1 MACPPTAD
9 DAGQASNGI
18 RGLRRRFRT
27 PSLNEQILAATAQV
41 VAEEGYERASVES
54 ICTFLEILPE
64 DFHAHFESK
73 QAAVL
78 CAVEEF
84 ADRVIGDCTR
94 AAAKAESWPEEI
106 WAAST
111 VFTDW
116 GACEP
121 CFARLG
127 IVEMAG
133 AGRPAQVLMGELLET
148 FAMFLRPGYEQSAH
162 KGLEK
167 GSLDG
172 EIGERLN
179 ALLSEHIQR
188 HSAKTLPRI
197 APDLTRIALAPFI
210 GGGEAKRFVE
220 ERLAEEQQ

>member
-1 MACPPTAD
+1 M
-9 DAGQASNGI
+9 
-18 RGLRRRFRT
+18 
-27 PSLNEQILAATAQV
+27 
-41 VAEEGYERASVES
+41 ES

-64 DFHAHFESK
+64 HFHAHFESK

-94 AAAKAESWPEEI
+94 AAAAAESWPQEI

-148 FAMFLRPGYEQSAH
+148 FAMFLRPGYEQSANEEL
-162 KGLEK
+162 KM
-167 GSLDG
+167 GSLDKQ
-172 EIGERLN
+172 IGERLN
-179 ALLSEHIQR
+179 AMLSEHIRR

-197 APDLTRIALAPFI
+197 APNLTRAALAPFI
-210 GGGEAKRFVE
+210 GSAKAERFVE
-220 ERLAEEQQ
+220 DRLAEER